1 MQQTELA
8 IVSAKNGLSARRQS
22 FFMEFERKNLFSEVL
37 YSPLSTIFT
46 HDTPQEIVQRAFG
59 GKM

>member
-1 MQQTELA
+1 MQQAELA

-37 YSPLSTIFT
+37 YSPFSTIFT
-46 HDTPQEIVQRAFG
+46 HGTPHEIAQ
-59 GKM
+59 

>member
-1 MQQTELA
+1 MQQAELA
-8 IVSAKNGLSARRQS
+8 IVSAKMDCPRGGSL
-22 FFMEFERKNLFSEVL
+22 FLWNLREKKEVL
-37 YSPLSTIFT
+37 YSPLSSIFT